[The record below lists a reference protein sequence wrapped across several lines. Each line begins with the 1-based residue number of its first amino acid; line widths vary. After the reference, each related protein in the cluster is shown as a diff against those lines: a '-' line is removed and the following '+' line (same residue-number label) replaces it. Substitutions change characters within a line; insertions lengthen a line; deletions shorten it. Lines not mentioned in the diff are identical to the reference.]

1 MITIK
6 KSTIDAILE
15 LIGLESIVPDK
26 VSNTSIIKIQE

>member
-15 LIGLESIVPDK
+15 SVGLESIVPGE
-26 VSNTSIIKIQE
+26 VQIPV

>member
-15 LIGLESIVPDK
+15 SIGLESIVPDK
-26 VSNTSIIKIQE
+26 VPNASLIKIQE

>member
-15 LIGLESIVPDK
+15 SVGLESIVSDEVQIP
-26 VSNTSIIKIQE
+26 V